1 LEIFNTIFLKDW
13 WWLTFLGHPVYKS
26 LFRQCSAAHRTHEAH
41 DSIKVDIHTYT
52 YEYTDAL
59 HKYNYRVIVIA
70 TWPENAYLPE
80 IRDMSALEVLP
91 FHGSVLYKWTFI

>member
-1 LEIFNTIFLKDW
+1 MRRLAYIS
-13 WWLTFLGHPVYKS
+13 S
-26 LFRQCSAAHRTHEAH
+26 LFRQCSAARRTHEAH

-70 TWPENAYLPE
+70 T
-80 IRDMSALEVLP
+80 
-91 FHGSVLYKWTFI
+91 